1 MGCKVPMT
9 VTVRLERY
17 TQCQHLIETGE
28 FENISELLRF
38 AMRVYY
44 DRLRRERPTSV
55 ELVRRGEGKSIQVR
69 LDEVVI
75 DGIVSMG
82 LMARSDV
89 CDYTLDYYLN
99 EYRRGI
105 QRFEFFGFASTRNPE
120 PSGMTMSSS

>member
-9 VTVRLERY
+9 VTVRLDRY
-17 TQCQHLIETGE
+17 TQCQHLIEAGE

-105 QRFEFFGFASTRNPE
+105 QRSESFGFASTRNPE